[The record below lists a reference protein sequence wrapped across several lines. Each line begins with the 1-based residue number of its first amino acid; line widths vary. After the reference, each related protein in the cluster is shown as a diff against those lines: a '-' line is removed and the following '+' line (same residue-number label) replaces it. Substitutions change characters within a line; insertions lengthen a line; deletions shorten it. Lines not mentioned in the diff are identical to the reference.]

1 CGPASLV
8 APSSNACPWSDVTSS
23 AVMPHV
29 PTYQVLPYTCCG
41 FAGSL
46 HPASALHNATG
57 FAPGCWAATD
67 TAASSI
73 IVDMKGRTVAL
84 YLVMTSL
91 PSMYGRRAGG
101 TTTVPSFCW

>member
-29 PTYQVLPYTCCG
+29 PTYHVLPYTCCG

-46 HPASALHNATG
+46 HPASAWHDATG
-57 FAPGCWAATD
+57 FAAGCWAAT
-67 TAASSI
+67 AAATNSI
-73 IVDMKGRTVAL
+73 TVGANRRTTVT

-91 PSMYGRRAGG
+91 PSMYGRSTGG